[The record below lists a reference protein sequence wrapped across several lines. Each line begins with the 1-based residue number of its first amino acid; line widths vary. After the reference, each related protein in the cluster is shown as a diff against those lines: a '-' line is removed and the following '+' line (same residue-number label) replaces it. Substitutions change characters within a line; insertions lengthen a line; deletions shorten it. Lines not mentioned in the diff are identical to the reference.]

1 MDTVIN
7 EEHKRRP
14 VVMIIGPD
22 ANILAAAMAAKRQDI
37 ITVVEPPEIIIPHED
52 QRTLLEIFDDF
63 NKTMTTIMEKVD
75 IKIEKLAEKEQCN
88 KSTKYYKRRSK
99 FYF

>member
-1 MDTVIN
+1 MYTN
-7 EEHKRRP
+7 EEHKRHP
-14 VVMIIGPD
+14 VILVVGSD
-22 ANILAAAMAAKRQDI
+22 ANILVAAMAAKRQDI
-37 ITVVEPPEIIIPHED
+37 ITVVEPQEVINQCENQRSLSEI
-52 QRTLLEIFDDF
+52 LDDF
-63 NKTMTTIMEKVD
+63 NKTMTNAIEKID